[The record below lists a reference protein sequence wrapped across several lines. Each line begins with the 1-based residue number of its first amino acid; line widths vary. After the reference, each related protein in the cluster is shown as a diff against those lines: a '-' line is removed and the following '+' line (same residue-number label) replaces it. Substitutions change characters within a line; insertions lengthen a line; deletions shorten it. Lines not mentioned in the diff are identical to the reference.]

1 MAKPKANSD
10 QEQSSTPTE
19 KTVDIVVENSND
31 NILSSIDNYLL
42 YIRQNIRDI
51 LNFDGLMYSEP
62 MDIKKIYPA
71 FTYKQ
76 FIYILNRLYDRVY
89 SQNLELLQEPPYIK
103 PLLNDIYNNSKI
115 RYNIPKV
122 ELAYKVYFRLCSF
135 YGFVCCWE
143 PFLSLTGIAQETLE
157 SWLSSGRSAILKV
170 ARENNKNSVITDFEN
185 SAAPLLRMASANYK
199 HGLTTP
205 LQEREAQAA
214 VEVLPD
220 LLTIAQDKKALP
232 GGEN

>member
-1 MAKPKANSD
+1 MPKKPK
-10 QEQSSTPTE
+10 QEQTKSISENP
-19 KTVDIVVENSND
+19 VQVVENSNV
-31 NILSSIDNYLL
+31 NILNNIDNYLQ
-42 YIRQNIRDI
+42 YIRENIRDI
-51 LNFDGLMYSEP
+51 LVFDNLQYSEP
-62 MDIKKIYPA
+62 MDVKKLYPA

-103 PLLNDIYNNSKI
+103 PCIYNIKNNSKI

-122 ELAYKVYFRLCSF
+122 ELAYTVYYRLCNY

-143 PFLSLTGIAQETLE
+143 PFLSLTGIAQETFE
-157 SWLSSGRSAILKV
+157 SWLSSGRSEVLKI

-185 SAAPLLRMASANYK
+185 SSAPLLRVVSANYK

-205 LQEREAQAA
+205 IQEREAQAA
-214 VEVLPD
+214 VDVLPD
-220 LLTIAQDKKALP
+220 LKALAERKKALP
-232 GGEN
+232 MSE